1 MTQIFFLSLRSIPL
15 FQTVERNNRSSMGVT
30 PLRTNENY
38 IVYYNFWTKT
48 MLTELL
54 PYVLLVFFNVSI
66 YRAIRRS
73 LELQKSMRCT
83 SSQQEEIKSANV
95 VVRKSTQM
103 CGILENSELR
113 ETQTERGNSRG
124 SATKVRRF
132 SRPSCSRNIHH

>member
-1 MTQIFFLSLRSIPL
+1 MTLIFFLSLRSIPL

>member
-1 MTQIFFLSLRSIPL
+1 M
-15 FQTVERNNRSSMGVT
+15 NVT

-48 MLTELL
+48 ILTELL
-54 PYVLLVFFNVSI
+54 PYVLLVFFNASI

-95 VVRKSTQM
+95 VV
-103 CGILENSELR
+103 SEY
-113 ETQTERGNSRG
+113 
-124 SATKVRRF
+124 
-132 SRPSCSRNIHH
+132 

>member
-1 MTQIFFLSLRSIPL
+1 MTLIFFLSLRSIPL

-124 SATKVRRF
+124 SATKVRWF